1 MPTFSFRGSALALG
15 ETAQIDGDDDSFEV
29 VHCNDL
35 QQQLAQRRFSIFD
48 NKFFLRIG
56 QKVRKNTDKKFFYR
70 GLRRVADLRGL
81 VHARPWGVL

>member
-1 MPTFSFRGSALALG
+1 LALG

-35 QQQLAQRRFSIFD
+35 QQQLAQQRFSIFD

-56 QKVRKNTDKKFFYR
+56 QKVRKNTDKKHEARSTKFFYR
-70 GLRRVADLRGL
+70 GLRRVADLTFS
-81 VHARPWGVL
+81 

>member
-35 QQQLAQRRFSIFD
+35 QQQLAQRFSIFD
-48 NKFFLRIG
+48 NEFFLRIG
-56 QKVRKNTDKKFFYR
+56 QKVLKTPTKSFFYR

>member
-35 QQQLAQRRFSIFD
+35 QQQLAQRFSIFN

-56 QKVRKNTDKKFFYR
+56 QKVRKNTDKKFFLP
-70 GLRRVADLRGL
+70 G
-81 VHARPWGVL
+81 PEKSS

>member
-35 QQQLAQRRFSIFD
+35 QQQLAQRFSIFD
-48 NKFFLRIG
+48 NEFFLRIG
-56 QKVRKNTDKKFFYR
+56 QKVRKNTDKKFFLP
-70 GLRRVADLRGL
+70 G
-81 VHARPWGVL
+81 PEKSS